1 MAKSHRVSL
10 SWDPSTDNVKV
21 VGYQVYRDGTLVA
34 KTSTTKWNDALRL
47 PAGAGRSYYVMAF
60 DAAGN
65 VSAASNVVT
74 LP

>member
-1 MAKSHRVSL
+1 
-10 SWDPSTDNVKV
+10 VKV
-21 VGYQVYRDGTLVA
+21 AGYQVYRDGTFVA
-34 KTSTTKWNDALRL
+34 TTSTNRWNDAVRL
-47 PAGAGRSYYVMAF
+47 AVGAGRSYYVLAF